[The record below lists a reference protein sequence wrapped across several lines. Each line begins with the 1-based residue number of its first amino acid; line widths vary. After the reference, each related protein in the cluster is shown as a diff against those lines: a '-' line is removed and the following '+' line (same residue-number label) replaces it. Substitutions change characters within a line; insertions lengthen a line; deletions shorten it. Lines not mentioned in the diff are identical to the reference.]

1 MPQRII
7 GVSKRLIKA
16 AGEEFLKNGFE
27 GSSIRTIAEKAQ
39 TSPRAIYTRFENK
52 EALFAAVIEPA
63 YSDFMEEFKNDKK
76 VYWENAEKGKLPQKP
91 EEYYIKYL
99 EFAYKHKK
107 QFKLLLTCA
116 KGSRFETFI
125 ENLVQIDLDYLHS
138 HLPQILNDQQN
149 FSPDLLK
156 NWGISDSSRKLF
168 FESITHSFYQ
178 NLFIPFT
185 KDIPFEDAKDYI
197 IKLTQFY
204 TAGITTMK

>member
-7 GVSKRLIKA
+7 GISKRLIEVAEK
-16 AGEEFLKNGFE
+16 EFLEHGFE

-63 YSDFMEEFKNDKK
+63 YSDFMTLFKNDKEI
-76 VYWENAEKGKLPQKP
+76 YWENAEKGNLPEKP
-91 EEYYIKYL
+91 EDYYIKYL

-107 QFKLLLTCA
+107 QFKLLLTSA
-116 KGSRFETFI
+116 KGSRFENFI
-125 ENLVQIDLDYLHS
+125 ENLVQMDLDYLYT
-138 HLPQILNDQQN
+138 HLPRILSKQN

-168 FESITHSFYQ
+168 FKSITHSFYQ
-178 NLFIPFT
+178 NLFIPFINN
-185 KDIPFEDAKDYI
+185 IPLEAAKDYI
-197 IKLTQFY
+197 TKLTQFY
-204 TAGITTMK
+204 AAGITMMK